1 MAAGTMSSRVL
12 GMVRD
17 ILLAALFSRTVTDAF
32 VVAFRL
38 PNTFRRLLGE
48 GSLSVAFIPV
58 FVEQLHQDPARARQL
73 SQAIFA
79 LLLTVTSVLTV
90 AGVVFME
97 PLLQLL
103 VGGQEF
109 MSVPGKFEQTVF
121 LARIMF
127 AYLFLVSTY
136 AYFMAIANALGHFLI
151 PALGPALFNLT
162 FIIFALLPQS
172 WSRLPGEWLA
182 WGVTVGGLAQA
193 ALVAWL
199 LKSLGFFPRWTWNW
213 QVPGVALVL
222 RNMIPGI
229 LGLGVHQL
237 MALVNLNFASRL
249 PEGSHSYIY
258 WADRLLELPQSLIAI
273 SLGAALLPTL
283 SQLWAEGKREE
294 MLQTSSRY
302 LRLLLFLALPS
313 AVGLWLLALPMV
325 QVLFVR
331 GSFGLEDALA
341 TAQVVQIYALLLIV
355 SSVGKVVVPGFYA
368 LKNTWLPAVVAAV
381 SLVVHIVLASY
392 LVASHGL
399 QGLALSTALAG
410 VVNMSLLLVFYRRMI
425 GALHGAALL
434 RALGPMLGALLL
446 MAVVVHWGYQTLE
459 AELLGWVLWEN
470 LARGLALGLV
480 IPLGAVVYIGSCRL
494 MGSPEA
500 LEVFN
505 LLRQRLKRRRQ
516 KTPAA

>member
-1 MAAGTMSSRVL
+1 MSSRVL

-48 GSLSVAFIPV
+48 GSLSAAFVPV
-58 FVEQLHQDPARARQL
+58 FVEQMTQSPQQAKKLA
-73 SQAIFA
+73 QAIFS
-79 LLLTVTSVLTV
+79 LLLAVTSFLTV
-90 AGVVFME
+90 LGVVFME
-97 PLLQLL
+97 PLLQVL

-109 MSVPGKFEQTVF
+109 MSVPGKFEQTLF

-136 AYFMAIANALGHFLI
+136 AFFMAVANALGHFLV

-172 WSRLPGEWLA
+172 WSRVPGEWLA
-182 WGVTVGGLAQA
+182 WGVTVGGFAQA
-193 ALVAWL
+193 ALVALL
-199 LKSLGFFPRWTWNW
+199 LKRLDFFPRFTLQWR
-213 QVPGVALVL
+213 VPGVFLVL
-222 RNMIPGI
+222 RNMLPGI

-273 SLGAALLPTL
+273 SLGAALLPVL
-283 SQLWAEGKREE
+283 SELLAQGKRQE
-294 MLQTSSRY
+294 MLETSSRY

-313 AVGLWLLALPMV
+313 AVGLLVLALPMV

-331 GSFGLEDALA
+331 GSFGLEDAIA
-341 TAQVVQIYALLLIV
+341 TAQVVQIYALLLVV

-368 LKNTWLPAVVAAV
+368 IKNTWLPAVVAAI
-381 SLVVHIVLASY
+381 SLAVHIV
-392 LVASHGL
+392 VASMWVESFGL
-399 QGLALSTALAG
+399 VGLAGSTALAG
-410 VVNMSLLLVFYRRMI
+410 VVNMVLLLFFYRRMV
-425 GALHGAALL
+425 GAMHLMSLL
-434 RALGPMLGALLL
+434 KALGPMFVGLVLMGTGVHFGYEWLEMALLP
-446 MAVVVHWGYQTLE
+446 H
-459 AELLGWVLWEN
+459 LWDN
-470 LARGLALGLV
+470 LARALALGMV
-480 IPLGAVVYIGSCRL
+480 IGLGAAVYMGTCRW

-500 LEVFN
+500 VEVFA
-505 LLRQRLKRRRQ
+505 LVQRRFQLRRKGRS
-516 KTPAA
+516 